1 MTKQRLI
8 AVLAAGA
15 LLVAAL
21 IWLGGRGGNG
31 QAEAAAPPAPQVLV
45 AAAIAREHAPRST
58 YTGALTAV
66 QTVELRPRVSGYI
79 QAVSVPEGQFVR
91 QGQRLFLIDPAPFR
105 ARLEAARAA
114 TREARARL
122 GLARAE
128 NARAQRLVREGVV
141 AQERADQALATLA
154 ERQAQLASAQAA
166 ERLAA
171 LDLAYTTVEAPISGR
186 VGKILVTRGNLIA
199 SGEAATPLTTIVSVN
214 PLYVEFNIDEPTYLA
229 ALAEARTASPAAR
242 LPVEVRLED
251 GSVRTARLNFIGNR
265 LDRGTGTIPARAVLP
280 NPDGSLA
287 PGLFA
292 EVELA
297 VGAPRPA
304 VLVSDLAVG
313 VEQGQRFVLVVDRS
327 NVAQRRPVRLGGT
340 VEGLRVVEEGLR
352 PGERV
357 ILKGLAGPGMTVQPR
372 LVPMTAQGVQA
383 AQAQPQ
389 GAAR

>member
-1 MTKQRLI
+1 
-8 AVLAAGA
+8 
-15 LLVAAL
+15 
-21 IWLGGRGGNG
+21 
-31 QAEAAAPPAPQVLV
+31 
-45 AAAIAREHAPRST
+45 
-58 YTGALTAV
+58 
-66 QTVELRPRVSGYI
+66 
-79 QAVSVPEGQFVR
+79 VSVPEGQFVR